1 MYVFKILFIL
11 LCLFPQGIWINLH
24 KEWQNTKHF
33 KNQDEGKLELEQK
46 TRSERKHFER
56 THLK

>member
-1 MYVFKILFIL
+1 MCVFKILFIL
-11 LCLFPQGIWINLH
+11 LSLFPQGIWINLH

-46 TRSERKHFER
+46 TRSERKHLER